1 MALDI
6 LYCDKWQ
13 LEVNK
18 LIILLLIST
27 EIGEV
32 PVVFRIRTGRE
43 LTALYAV
50 GICS

>member
-18 LIILLLIST
+18 FIILLLIST

-32 PVVFRIRTGRE
+32 AVVFRIRTGN
-43 LTALYAV
+43 
-50 GICS
+50 I